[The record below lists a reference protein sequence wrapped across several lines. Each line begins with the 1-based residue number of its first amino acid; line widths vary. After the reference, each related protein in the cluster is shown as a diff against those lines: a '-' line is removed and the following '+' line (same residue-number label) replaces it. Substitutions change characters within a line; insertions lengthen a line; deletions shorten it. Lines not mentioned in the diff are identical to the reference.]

1 MKILFVISLAIAVM
15 VSNASTLHYICDDD
29 GVGWQGHLIRV
40 DFVGHEFGISFW
52 EPSKRIGWLHY
63 NGPRSDLEEW
73 CKWKYTYT
81 KVSYS
86 SKLCTI

>member
-52 EPSKRIGWLHY
+52 EPSKRIGWVHY